1 MKFVKVYDL
10 GTKQLD
16 LHKQKR
22 QLGAGGS
29 QDSAQ
34 PSSPG
39 GGELGGS
46 SWQPVEDWLKK
57 MGREE
62 VSVGSRLGYGVAS
75 C

>member
-39 GGELGGS
+39 GKELGGS

-57 MGREE
+57 MGQKRRSQWGADWGME
-62 VSVGSRLGYGVAS
+62 
-75 C
+75 